1 MSLFDNA
8 ITMQYTPE
16 ENNLLGLTRV
26 QLEELKI
33 KLYSELQ
40 DLRFREEEIPESV
53 TSVGKAIRILQKDKR
68 KKINTY
74 HIRLKR
80 VNQEISRR
88 RDMQGNK
95 DDSLS
100 KFFRIVAKE
109 ELDQELYDHLF
120 EKAKT
125 RLYNAKEKHKQ
136 KQEFI

>member
-1 MSLFDNA
+1 MGLFDNA
-8 ITMQYTPE
+8 ITMQYMPE
-16 ENNLLGLTRV
+16 EDNLLGLTRV

-53 TSVGKAIRILQKDKR
+53 TSVGKAIRVLQKDKR

-88 RDMQGNK
+88 REMQGNK

-125 RLYNAKEKHKQ
+125 RLNNAKEKHKQ

>member
-1 MSLFDNA
+1 MGLFDNA

-16 ENNLLGLTRV
+16 EDNLLGLTRV

-53 TSVGKAIRILQKDKR
+53 TSVGKAIRVLQKDKR

-88 RDMQGNK
+88 REMQGNK

-125 RLYNAKEKHKQ
+125 RLNNAKEKHKQ

>member
-1 MSLFDNA
+1 MGLFDNE
-8 ITMQYTPE
+8 ISMQYTPE
-16 ENNLLGLTRV
+16 EENLLGLTRL
-26 QLEELKI
+26 QLEQLKI

-88 RDMQGNK
+88 REMQGNK

-125 RLYNAKEKHKQ
+125 RLHNAKEKHKQ
-136 KQEFI
+136 KQELI

>member
-1 MSLFDNA
+1 MGLFDNA

-16 ENNLLGLTRV
+16 EDNLLGLTRV

-88 RDMQGNK
+88 REMQGNK

-125 RLYNAKEKHKQ
+125 RLNNAKEKHKQ

>member
-1 MSLFDNA
+1 MGLFDNA
-8 ITMQYTPE
+8 ISTQYTPE
-16 ENNLLGLTRV
+16 EDNLLGLTRV

-53 TSVGKAIRILQKDKR
+53 TSVGKAIRVLQKDKR

-88 RDMQGNK
+88 REMQGNK

-109 ELDQELYDHLF
+109 ELDEELYGHLF

-125 RLYNAKEKHKQ
+125 RLHNAKEKHKQ

>member
-1 MSLFDNA
+1 MGLFDNE
-8 ITMQYTPE
+8 ISMQYMPE
-16 ENNLLGLTRV
+16 EENLLGLTRF

-53 TSVGKAIRILQKDKR
+53 TSVGKAIRILQKEKR

-88 RDMQGNK
+88 REMQGNK

-109 ELDQELYDHLF
+109 ELDEELYDHF
-120 EKAKT
+120 VAKAKT
-125 RLYNAKEKHKQ
+125 RLQNAKEKHKQ

>member
-1 MSLFDNA
+1 MGLFDNA
-8 ITMQYTPE
+8 ITMQYMPE
-16 ENNLLGLTRV
+16 EDNLLGLTRV

-53 TSVGKAIRILQKDKR
+53 TSVGKAIRVLQKDKR

-88 RDMQGNK
+88 REMQGNK

-109 ELDQELYDHLF
+109 ELDQELYHHLF

-125 RLYNAKEKHKQ
+125 RLNNAKEKHKQ

>member
-1 MSLFDNA
+1 MGLFDNA
-8 ITMQYTPE
+8 ISTQYTPE
-16 ENNLLGLTRV
+16 EDNLLGLTRV

-53 TSVGKAIRILQKDKR
+53 TSVGKAIRVLQKEKR

-88 RDMQGNK
+88 REMQGNK

-109 ELDQELYDHLF
+109 ELDEELYNHLF

-125 RLYNAKEKHKQ
+125 RLQNAKEKHKQ

>member
-1 MSLFDNA
+1 MGLFDNE
-8 ITMQYTPE
+8 ISMQYMPE
-16 ENNLLGLTRV
+16 EENLLGLTRF

-53 TSVGKAIRILQKDKR
+53 TSVGKAIRVLQKEKR

-88 RDMQGNK
+88 REMQGNK

-109 ELDQELYDHLF
+109 ELDEELYDHLF

-125 RLYNAKEKHKQ
+125 KLQNAKEKHKQ